1 MLLKDVE
8 IVYNCGRKMVKSQC
22 IIKSFTIIEQKSTV
36 FDVAMVTAT
45 AERGPRG
52 GLLYHSHSYSSF
64 SPPNLLLVEF
74 GIRDIMYTSI
84 EILDDLMYY
93 IKYLRIYKK
102 IETNR
107 VFKMNKK
114 SVKA

>member
-1 MLLKDVE
+1 
-8 IVYNCGRKMVKSQC
+8 MVKSQC

-36 FDVAMVTAT
+36 FDVAMVRAT
-45 AERGPRG
+45 AERGPRS
-52 GLLYHSHSYSSF
+52 GLLYHLGSYSSF
-64 SPPNLLLVEF
+64 SPPNLLLDPMEF
-74 GIRDIMYTSI
+74 GTRDIVYTGI
-84 EILDDLMYY
+84 ERLDDLMYY
-93 IKYLRIYKK
+93 RKYLRIYKK

>member
-1 MLLKDVE
+1 MLKLYTTVAGKWS
-8 IVYNCGRKMVKSQC
+8 NPSAL
-22 IIKSFTIIEQKSTV
+22 SNHLLSTV
-36 FDVAMVTAT
+36 FDVAMVRAT

-64 SPPNLLLVEF
+64 SPPNLLLGPMEF

>member
-1 MLLKDVE
+1 MLKLYTTVARKWSNPSALSNHLLSLNRNQLFLMWRWLEQQQREDQEVVFCTIL
-8 IVYNCGRKMVKSQC
+8 IV
-22 IIKSFTIIEQKSTV
+22 
-36 FDVAMVTAT
+36 
-45 AERGPRG
+45 
-52 GLLYHSHSYSSF
+52 LSF
-64 SPPNLLLVEF
+64 SPPNLLLGPMEF

-93 IKYLRIYKK
+93 RKYLRIYKK